1 MTMDYNTDEYQNQW
15 TGETIDMRNIDSVT
29 TITTHLP
36 FDQIIIEETPNPNTD
51 AIVFDV
57 YDEHTNQ
64 VFFFDC
70 FLRIDPVNGQ
80 ILSPNPF
87 GKLTIYGRPYSWLNL
102 DTVWAPQNLIV
113 HDFYF

>member
-1 MTMDYNTDEYQNQW
+1 MPFIVLDESPC
-15 TGETIDMRNIDSVT
+15 DSHGVWWIRRVLDLGT
-29 TITTHLP
+29 SRYLIGQKKDPIIWLDQLSYTHRHAFIP

-70 FLRIDPVNGQ
+70 FLRIDPVKDGHYKE
-80 ILSPNPF
+80 L
-87 GKLTIYGRPYSWLNL
+87 
-102 DTVWAPQNLIV
+102 
-113 HDFYF
+113 